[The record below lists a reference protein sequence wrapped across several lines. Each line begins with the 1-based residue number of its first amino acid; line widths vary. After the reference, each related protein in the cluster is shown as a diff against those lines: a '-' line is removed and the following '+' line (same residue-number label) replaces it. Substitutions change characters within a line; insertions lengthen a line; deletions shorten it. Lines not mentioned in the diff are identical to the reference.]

1 MTMQSDQP
9 GAGFIH
15 SAGGQMLMLCA
26 VLAAVIA
33 GAWFY
38 VF

>member
-1 MTMQSDQP
+1 MTMQSDQQ
-9 GAGFIH
+9 GAGFVH
-15 SAGGQMLMLCA
+15 TAGGEMVMLCA
-26 VLAAVIA
+26 ALAVIIV

>member
-1 MTMQSDQP
+1 MTMQSDQQ
-9 GAGFIH
+9 GAGFVH
-15 SAGGQMLMLCA
+15 SVGGQMLMLCV
-26 VLAAVIA
+26 VLAVVLA

>member
-1 MTMQSDQP
+1 MTMQSDQQ
-9 GAGFIH
+9 GADFFH
-15 SAGGQMLMLCA
+15 SVGGQMTALVV

>member
-1 MTMQSDQP
+1 MTMQSSQHD
-9 GAGFIH
+9 AGFL
-15 SAGGQMLMLCA
+15 SSTGGQMTALCIALA
-26 VLAAVIA
+26 VVIA

>member
-1 MTMQSDQP
+1 MSVQSSQQ

-15 SAGGQMLMLCA
+15 SVGGQMIMLCVALA
-26 VLAAVIA
+26 VVMT

>member
-1 MTMQSDQP
+1 MTMQSDRQ
-9 GAGFIH
+9 GADFLH
-15 SAGGQMLMLCA
+15 SVGGQMIALA
-26 VLAAVIA
+26 VVLAAVIA

>member
-1 MTMQSDQP
+1 MSMQSSQQ
-9 GAGFIH
+9 GAGFVH
-15 SAGGQMLMLCA
+15 TAGGQMILLCVALA
-26 VLAAVIA
+26 VVIA

>member
-1 MTMQSDQP
+1 MTMQSDQQ
-9 GAGFIH
+9 GAGFVH
-15 SAGGQMLMLCA
+15 SPGGQMVMLCA
-26 VLAAVIA
+26 ALAVIIA